1 MNDNWKFSD
10 LPYTS
15 PDVEALQA
23 RYDALT
29 RRAKDAQGPEELL
42 EVVRQRDAL
51 QQEVA
56 LCQSIA
62 NIRAFHDVTDEF
74 YQRELQ
80 ETLPRLETLDTQSL
94 SMAIVESPYAAA
106 VDETFGPQ
114 LRRLLTLDQRL
125 HTGGKELQARPIPA
139 AGSLRQVSGAGRDS
153 QRRSAALC
161 TDQHRPGAPQGR
173 LRRPA
178 ANRRGK
184 RPRDGKAPAGAGPCP
199 EPAGP

>member
-29 RRAKDAQGPEELL
+29 QRAKDAQGPEELL

-62 NIRAFHDVTDEF
+62 FIRAFHDVTDEF

-80 ETLPRLETLDTQSL
+80 ETMPRLETLDTQSL
-94 SMAIVESPYAAA
+94 SMAIAESPYAAA
-106 VDETFGPQ
+106 VDEAFGPQ

-125 HTGGKELQARPIPA
+125 HTGGNCRPASPSSPLNTSSWWPPPSIRCRAR
-139 AGSLRQVSGAGRDS
+139 L
-153 QRRSAALC
+153 SAAVSCAL
-161 TDQHRPGAPQGR
+161 H
-173 LRRPA
+173 
-178 ANRRGK
+178 
-184 RPRDGKAPAGAGPCP
+184 
-199 EPAGP
+199 

>member
-29 RRAKDAQGPEELL
+29 QRAKDAQGPEELL

-62 NIRAFHDVTDEF
+62 FIRAFHDVTDE
-74 YQRELQ
+74 YAVSVHGHSRE
-80 ETLPRLETLDTQSL
+80 
-94 SMAIVESPYAAA
+94 
-106 VDETFGPQ
+106 
-114 LRRLLTLDQRL
+114 
-125 HTGGKELQARPIPA
+125 
-139 AGSLRQVSGAGRDS
+139 SLRCGG
-153 QRRSAALC
+153 
-161 TDQHRPGAPQGR
+161 G
-173 LRRPA
+173 
-178 ANRRGK
+178 
-184 RPRDGKAPAGAGPCP
+184 
-199 EPAGP
+199 

>member
-29 RRAKDAQGPEELL
+29 QRAKDAQGPEELL

-62 NIRAFHDVTDEF
+62 FIRAFHDVTDEF
-74 YQRELQ
+74 YQRELAGDHAP
-80 ETLPRLETLDTQSL
+80 TGD
-94 SMAIVESPYAAA
+94 AGYA
-106 VDETFGPQ
+106 VSVHGHSRE
-114 LRRLLTLDQRL
+114 
-125 HTGGKELQARPIPA
+125 
-139 AGSLRQVSGAGRDS
+139 SLRCGG
-153 QRRSAALC
+153 
-161 TDQHRPGAPQGR
+161 G
-173 LRRPA
+173 
-178 ANRRGK
+178 
-184 RPRDGKAPAGAGPCP
+184 
-199 EPAGP
+199 

>member
-29 RRAKDAQGPEELL
+29 QRAKDAQDPEDLL

-51 QQEVA
+51 QQEVS

-62 NIRAFHDVTDEF
+62 FIRAFHDVTDEF

-80 ETLPRLETLDTQSL
+80 ETLPRLETLDT
-94 SMAIVESPYAAA
+94 
-106 VDETFGPQ
+106 
-114 LRRLLTLDQRL
+114 RCN
-125 HTGGKELQARPIPA
+125 RPSRA
-139 AGSLRQVSGAGRDS
+139 AGDGQPCWFQPPLC
-153 QRRSAALC
+153 RR
-161 TDQHRPGAPQGR
+161 
-173 LRRPA
+173 
-178 ANRRGK
+178 
-184 RPRDGKAPAGAGPCP
+184 
-199 EPAGP
+199 